1 MIKYN
6 LFFSFFGFFIFFTS
20 CGQTPKTFYNGA
32 YIVDNNVKK
41 QVEKEVSSF
50 NGIIFGAMDFKMFE
64 NDSLIADTYSKGK
77 SIECITMT
85 TLDGDTANIAGFVGI
100 SAAFGFKIA
109 LFKDTCIIR
118 FFESSDFID
127 TTTKPDSS
135 IFVGGS
141 LPCKTYKLTLANKPQ
156 IKKGEI
162 IEGIIELTTDDF
174 YQVSNGIK
182 TKNKVYLKGY
192 FKTEPL
198 QSLEDQYNSLE
209 HKAN

>member
-1 MIKYN
+1 MIKRYPS
-6 LFFSFFGFFIFFTS
+6 FSILALFIFYTS
-20 CGQTPKTFYNGA
+20 CGQTPKIIYNGA
-32 YIVDNNVKK
+32 YIVDNKVKE
-41 QVEKEVSSF
+41 QVEEKITSF

-64 NDSLIADTYSKGK
+64 NDSLIADSYSEGK
-77 SIECITMT
+77 SIQCITMT
-85 TLDGDTANIAGFVGI
+85 TLDGDTANIAGFVGM

-109 LFKDTCIIR
+109 LFKDTCIVR

-135 IFVGGS
+135 LFVGGS

-162 IEGIIELTTDDF
+162 IEGVIELTTDDF
-174 YQVSNGIK
+174 YQVSNGTK

-198 QSLEDQYNSLE
+198 QSLQDKY
-209 HKAN
+209 K